1 MSKSICILL
10 LAAALVAP
18 GASFAQIK
26 VMASGGFSP
35 ALHNLLPEF
44 QRRTG
49 IQVSTA
55 SGSSQGN
62 GPQTIGSQLRAGAQA
77 DMVIMA
83 REGLDVLIEE
93 GRVVEGSAVDLAKT
107 PIGVSMRAGAAKPDL
122 STVDAFKRALLAAK
136 VVAVPSSTTGI
147 YLVGELLPRLGLAE
161 AITVKS
167 TPRGAAAV
175 GMVAAGE
182 AVFSMQP
189 VSEILHV
196 PGVELAGLIP
206 SEVQYI
212 SVFSAGIVR
221 GSQQREAC
229 ERLIAFLKSGDAADA
244 IKNTGMEPA
253 APR

>member
-1 MSKSICILL
+1 MSKSTFLLL
-10 LAAALVAP
+10 LAAVLALP

-26 VMASGGFSP
+26 VMTSGGFSS
-35 ALHNLLPEF
+35 ALHDLLPEF
-44 QRRTG
+44 ERQTG
-49 IQVSTA
+49 IKVITS

-62 GPQTIGSQLRAGAQA
+62 GPQTIGAQLRTGAQV

-83 REGLDVLIEE
+83 REGLDVLVDE
-93 GRVVEGSAVDLAKT
+93 GRVVDGSAVDLAKT
-107 PIGVSMRAGAAKPDL
+107 PIGVGMRAGASKPDL
-122 STVDAFKRALLAAK
+122 GTVDAFKQALLAAK
-136 VVAVPSSTTGI
+136 VIAVPSSTTGI
-147 YLVGELLPRLGLAE
+147 YLTGELLPRLGVAE

-167 TPRGAAAV
+167 TARGSAAV
-175 GMVAAGE
+175 GMVASGE

-206 SEVQYI
+206 GEVQYI

-221 GSQQREAC
+221 GSQQRDAC
-229 ERLIAFLKSGDAADA
+229 ERLIAFLTSGDAAAA

-253 APR
+253 AQR